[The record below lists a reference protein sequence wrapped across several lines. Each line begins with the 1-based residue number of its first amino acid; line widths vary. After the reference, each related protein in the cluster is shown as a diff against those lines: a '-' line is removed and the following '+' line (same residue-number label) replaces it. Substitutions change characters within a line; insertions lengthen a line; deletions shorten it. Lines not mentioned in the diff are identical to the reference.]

1 MNTLAPVQLKDREV
15 FMDVLRGIAIL
26 GIFIANLNSF
36 TYYFAGVVDNTFVY
50 PAIDK
55 KVSFL
60 HAMFIEGKFYS
71 IFSLLFGWGIA
82 LQISRS
88 KLDDVG
94 TAKFLRRRL
103 WFMLLLGGIH
113 LVFIWMGD
121 IVAFYSMIGFILLAL
136 RKKSNKTLLIT
147 SGILILS
154 PIILYYFKMTF
165 IWLNAPAGMFLKA
178 SEYLQTHFANNP
190 DVRNEA
196 MVIKQSHSIIT
207 NTKVNMSNVPFRFAY
222 LIFVSRIPKVLGMM
236 LLGFVIGRSGIY
248 KRLLEYKTQLLWFI
262 LITLIISIPAN
273 YMLAYYMKNPDNYY
287 NLKIEGWYETL
298 AYTLGVTPLAMV
310 YVVLI
315 ALLFQQKII
324 KNLLQLIAPA
334 GKMAFTNY
342 MMQSIIGIVT
352 FYGIGFGYMQKV
364 GPLAWT
370 IFALVIFLFQIII
383 STIWLKYFEFGPVEW
398 LWRSLTYGKKQPFK
412 KQ

>member
-154 PIILYYFKMTF
+154 PIVLYYFKMTF
-165 IWLNAPAGMFLKA
+165 IC
-178 SEYLQTHFANNP
+178 
-190 DVRNEA
+190 
-196 MVIKQSHSIIT
+196 
-207 NTKVNMSNVPFRFAY
+207 
-222 LIFVSRIPKVLGMM
+222 
-236 LLGFVIGRSGIY
+236 
-248 KRLLEYKTQLLWFI
+248 
-262 LITLIISIPAN
+262 
-273 YMLAYYMKNPDNYY
+273 
-287 NLKIEGWYETL
+287 
-298 AYTLGVTPLAMV
+298 
-310 YVVLI
+310 
-315 ALLFQQKII
+315 
-324 KNLLQLIAPA
+324 LLQLIQV
-334 GKMAFTNY
+334 Y
-342 MMQSIIGIVT
+342 V
-352 FYGIGFGYMQKV
+352 V
-364 GPLAWT
+364 R
-370 IFALVIFLFQIII
+370 FLKLF
-383 STIWLKYFEFGPVEW
+383 
-398 LWRSLTYGKKQPFK
+398 
-412 KQ
+412 